1 VPNEKTLEL
10 DLASRWSRLW
20 AALIDAG
27 LAIAITLPLM
37 SYLGVWKAASQGTL
51 PLDVIIKLAIIGWLM
66 FLVMHGYLLKKYGQT
81 IGKKLLGISIVT
93 LDGEKPE
100 FWPLILKRYLP
111 LGLVSYTPV
120 VGRFLPTIDALF
132 IFGKDKRCVHDFIA
146 GTMVVNLN
154 ANKLSP
160 QDTASDASA

>member
-1 VPNEKTLEL
+1 
-10 DLASRWSRLW
+10 
-20 AALIDAG
+20 
-27 LAIAITLPLM
+27 
-37 SYLGVWKAASQGTL
+37 
-51 PLDVIIKLAIIGWLM
+51 
-66 FLVMHGYLLKKYGQT
+66 MHGYLLKKYGQT